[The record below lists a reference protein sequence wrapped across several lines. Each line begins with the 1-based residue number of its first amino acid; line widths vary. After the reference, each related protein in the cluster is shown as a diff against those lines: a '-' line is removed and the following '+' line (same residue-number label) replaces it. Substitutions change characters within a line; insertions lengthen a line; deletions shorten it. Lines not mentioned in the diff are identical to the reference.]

1 MKKSLVNKMRQL
13 SVRGYSFMRVSDYY
27 QPEVLLPDEIDP
39 KLDTIKNTPAYR
51 PMGTQISMHRMFLL
65 IISPQNDV
73 AATVLLNGR
82 HGEAMLERCCNK
94 LIKKIAPANSLGLC
108 YYLVL

>member
-82 HGEAMLERCCNK
+82 HGEVMLERCCNK
-94 LIKKIAPANSLGLC
+94 LI
-108 YYLVL
+108 